1 MNAGNSQWSGCADD
15 PYFYLAGDIEKSSEK
30 LFPKILAA
38 NVPVLLYNG
47 KLTFILSKLFVR
59 RSRMYWTKL
68 TNMLL
73 I

>member
-1 MNAGNSQWSGCADD
+1 MNAGNSQWSGCADA

-47 KLTFILSKLFVR
+47 KSITRFNQICLSNPDRDSSFVQIC
-59 RSRMYWTKL
+59 Y
-68 TNMLL
+68 
-73 I
+73 

>member
-1 MNAGNSQWSGCADD
+1 MNAGTSQWSGCADS

-47 KLTFILSKLFVR
+47 
-59 RSRMYWTKL
+59 M
-68 TNMLL
+68 
-73 I
+73 

>member
-1 MNAGNSQWSGCADD
+1 MNAGNSQWSGCADA

-47 KLTFILSKLFVR
+47 KPITRFNPNLPIESRSSFVQI
-59 RSRMYWTKL
+59 SY
-68 TNMLL
+68 
-73 I
+73 